1 MCAISIG
8 FCINSVPT
16 IGVVF
21 APFIGGEGE
30 TFLQGHR
37 PPWPKY
43 TRYSILCDSSPSW
56 GSMDVWIWALW
67 TSNKPPPSFTAATSP
82 WKYKRVY
89 AITSFT
95 SSLADRMELR
105 CIYLGEWGKDR
116 RDFPGSNLEKR
127 GTNFMNMAA
136 EIGARNGRGG
146 MVHGIRS
153 LGR

>member
-1 MCAISIG
+1 LRA
-8 FCINSVPT
+8 
-16 IGVVF
+16 
-21 APFIGGEGE
+21 
-30 TFLQGHR
+30 
-37 PPWPKY
+37 
-43 TRYSILCDSSPSW
+43 
-56 GSMDVWIWALW
+56 
-67 TSNKPPPSFTAATSP
+67 SNKPPPNFTAATSP
-82 WKYKRVY
+82 WKHKRVY

-95 SSLADRMELR
+95 SSLADRVGLR

>member
-1 MCAISIG
+1 
-8 FCINSVPT
+8 
-16 IGVVF
+16 
-21 APFIGGEGE
+21 
-30 TFLQGHR
+30 
-37 PPWPKY
+37 
-43 TRYSILCDSSPSW
+43 
-56 GSMDVWIWALW
+56 
-67 TSNKPPPSFTAATSP
+67 
-82 WKYKRVY
+82 
-89 AITSFT
+89 
-95 SSLADRMELR
+95 MELR